1 MNQDVDVPVINFDY
15 TNTPETKYVYFNENR
30 HGSSRTANREEIPVQ
45 DWRMRERLKTVSGA
59 LVLCLNIGVDPPDIV
74 KPSPCAKLECW
85 VDPFSVPPTKALDAI
100 GKNLQAQYEQ
110 LSIRTR
116 YKQYLDPSVDEMKK
130 FCTNLRK
137 SAKEERVLLHYN
149 GHGVP
154 KPTPSGE
161 IWCFNKHFTQ
171 YIPVSLG
178 DLQSWLGSP
187 CIYVYDC
194 SAAGNILESF
204 KRFAEQRYLENSRP
218 ESSIPLNIQLAAC
231 GPNETLP
238 MHPHLPADLFTS
250 CLTSPIEIA
259 LRWFVLQN
267 PLPSYLTVDM
277 VMKLPGRLQDRRT
290 PLGELNWIF
299 TAITDTIAW
308 NVLPRDLFKQLFR
321 QDLMVAALF
330 RNFLLAERI
339 MRRYQCK
346 PMSHPELPPT
356 HDHPMWDSWDL
367 AVDMCLAQLPALL
380 SAENGGTEV
389 EYKHSTFFDEQLTA
403 FEVWL
408 SKGSVSHK
416 PPEQLPIVLQVLLS
430 QVHRSRAL
438 GLLSKYLDL
447 GPRAVSL
454 ALSIGIFPYVLKLL
468 QSPAADLKPP
478 LVFIWARIL
487 AVDRSCQQDLI
498 KDNGYNYFVNILSP
512 NSMLNIPNEAEHRAM
527 CAFILAIFCTNFNQ
541 GQIACKKAS
550 VLQACLARIGDD
562 DALLRQWVCLCI
574 GQYWTN
580 YADAKSE
587 GIENQAHLKFFGLLN
602 DPVPE
607 VRASALYALGTFIGD
622 LERTEQIVNIEHN
635 IAINALD
642 ANNDASPLVRREL
655 VIALSYIVNA
665 YSEQFIRVAYEEL
678 QDIHRRVVATR
689 QRPGESRPS
698 SVYTCVWKA
707 LLNLSADPDVE
718 VAQLAATVVDA
729 INIQLLESPHIENV
743 TVALRQVLQEQ
754 GTHDTETFRA
764 SLNKQPS
771 YDDTLPLK
779 SKFFDWSC
787 EYFREPQMRPAE
799 SEQLGSI
806 DDNVRSWRRKRNE
819 CIIKSTQP
827 LKEVAGSSRWNKQI
841 TVFNNESEPSKL
853 LFHQFEPHLIV
864 ANDKDNISIWNWK
877 EHHRTHSFSNGNPIG
892 SKITTLKFIN
902 EDEISMLLTGS
913 SDGIV
918 RIYRNYDS
926 PTSSEMVTSWRAMP
940 EILPN
945 SQRSGLIAEWQQ
957 SRGTLLVGGDVRVIR
972 VWDAPREIT
981 VSIIPAR
988 SGSSITSLTSEGD
1001 LFVAGFA
1008 DGAIRVFDVRIQP
1021 RDAMVFSNKE
1031 HKNSITNV
1039 VWQKGAGH
1047 ELVSGSKSGEIKI
1060 WDIRHNRSKRTIS
1073 NEPNS
1078 CEMNAMDV
1086 HQYADVV
1093 AGVYSNQLIKV
1104 WNTSGI
1110 NLSSTR
1116 YNTGFLGW
1124 GAQVTSLALAA
1135 HHMVM
1140 AVGATDNYLSL
1151 YGRDVTTL

>member
-1 MNQDVDVPVINFDY
+1 MSKIFY
-15 TNTPETKYVYFNENR
+15 
-30 HGSSRTANREEIPVQ
+30 
-45 DWRMRERLKTVSGA
+45 
-59 LVLCLNIGVDPPDIV
+59 
-74 KPSPCAKLECW
+74 
-85 VDPFSVPPTKALDAI
+85 
-100 GKNLQAQYEQ
+100 
-110 LSIRTR
+110 
-116 YKQYLDPSVDEMKK
+116 
-130 FCTNLRK
+130 
-137 SAKEERVLLHYN
+137 AKEERVLLHYN

-154 KPTPSGE
+154 KPTASGE

-187 CIYVYDC
+187 CIYVFDC

-204 KRFAEQRYLENSRP
+204 KRFSEQRYLENNRP
-218 ESSIPLNIQLAAC
+218 ESSAPLNIQLAAC

-367 AVDMCLAQLPALL
+367 AVDMCLAQLPSLL

-403 FEVWL
+403 FQVWL
-408 SKGSVSHK
+408 SKGSVSQK

-487 AVDRSCQQDLI
+487 AVDRSCQQDLL
-498 KDNGYNYFVNILSP
+498 KEHGYNYFVNILSP

-541 GQIACKKAS
+541 GQVACKKAL
-550 VLQACLARIGDD
+550 VLQACLARIGDV
-562 DALLRQWVCLCI
+562 DALLRQWACLCI

-587 GIENQAHLKFFGLLN
+587 GIENQAHLKLFGLLN

-665 YSEQFIRVAYEEL
+665 YSEHFIRVAYEEL
-678 QDIHRRVVATR
+678 QEIHRRVVATR
-689 QRPGESRPS
+689 QRPRESRPS

-707 LLNLSADPDVE
+707 LLNLSADPDAE

-729 INIQLLESPHIENV
+729 INTQLLESSHIENV
-743 TVALRQVLQEQ
+743 TIALRQVLQEQ
-754 GTHDTETFRA
+754 GTQDTESFRA

-771 YDDTLPLK
+771 YDDILPLK

-787 EYFREPQMRPAE
+787 EYFREPQMKPAE
-799 SEQLGSI
+799 SEQSGSI

-819 CIIKSTQP
+819 NIIKSTQP

-841 TVFNNESEPSKL
+841 GIFNNESEPSKL
-853 LFHQFEPHLIV
+853 LFHQFEPHLV
-864 ANDKDNISIWNWK
+864 VSNDKDNISIWNWK
-877 EHHRTHSFSNGNPIG
+877 EHYRMHSFSNGNPTG

-918 RIYRNYDS
+918 RVYRNYDS
-926 PTSSEMVTSWRAMP
+926 PTSSEIVTSWRAMP

-972 VWDAPREIT
+972 VWDALREIT
-981 VSIIPAR
+981 VSVIPAR
-988 SGSSITSLTSEGD
+988 SGSSITSLTSDGD

-1008 DGAIRVFDVRIQP
+1008 DGAIRIFDIRIQP
-1021 RDAMVFSNKE
+1021 IDAMILSNKE

-1086 HQYADVV
+1086 HQYADVI
-1093 AGVYSNQLIKV
+1093 A
-1104 WNTSGI
+1104 
-1110 NLSSTR
+1110 
-1116 YNTGFLGW
+1116 
-1124 GAQVTSLALAA
+1124 
-1135 HHMVM
+1135 
-1140 AVGATDNYLSL
+1140 
-1151 YGRDVTTL
+1151 